1 MGRLKLRSRHRLL
14 CGDSTKAE
22 DVARLMDGEKADLCF
37 TSPPYALGS
46 SVALSGN
53 RTMSERGNAYEGHED
68 TPEGWPDLMAG
79 WWDAFDGVA
88 TCSVVNVQPLAG
100 NKRDLMRWIADRSD
114 RLVDIAIWNKIAGE
128 PQMASGVLTSI
139 FEFLVKQA
147 PPPGTFQAAIDR
159 LPGARSKKLDGMRRV
174 LGIVIETD
182 RDQVIKLLR
191 RDELA
196 LVLKEE
202 HAEALETD
210 EAARG
215 LAQQVVSILG
225 LEKNRKHAHKQA
237 RQPRSTGWYL

>member
-1 MGRLKLRSRHRLL
+1 M
-14 CGDSTKAE
+14 TT
-22 DVARLMDGEKADLCF
+22 DGK
-37 TSPPYALGS
+37 
-46 SVALSGN
+46 VALFAVGPKTRARFAAEHRS
-53 RTMSERGNAYEGHED
+53 
-68 TPEGWPDLMAG
+68 L
-79 WWDAFDGVA
+79 
-88 TCSVVNVQPLAG
+88 LA
-100 NKRDLMRWIADRSD
+100 
-114 RLVDIAIWNKIAGE
+114 
-128 PQMASGVLTSI
+128 I
-139 FEFLVKQA
+139 FEFLVKQE
-147 PPPGTFQAAIDR
+147 PPPGTFQAAIDG
-159 LPGARSKKLDGMRRV
+159 LPGAKDKKLDGMRRV

-225 LEKNRKHAHKQA
+225 VLEKNSKHAHKQA